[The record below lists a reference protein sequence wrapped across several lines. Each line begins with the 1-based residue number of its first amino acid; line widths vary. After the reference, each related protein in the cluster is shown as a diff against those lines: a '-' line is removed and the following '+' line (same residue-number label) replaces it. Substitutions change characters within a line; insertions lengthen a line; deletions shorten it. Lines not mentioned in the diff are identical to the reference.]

1 MNEYLHIEESE
12 NDEFEESSIL
22 DFVKNNVN
30 PDTTKEDME
39 EYEEFYEDDL
49 KIEVDNSSKL
59 LEESN
64 TKSMLALVAYVMNSN
79 IKLNAFKKWLVDF
92 FAQNNTYKTN
102 QTENYIYMRDSLQK
116 MIAE

>member
-1 MNEYLHIEESE
+1 MSKLTELDRIEWCKNHICTEEGCEYMRNYCHIQ
-12 NDEFEESSIL
+12 
-22 DFVKNNVN
+22 
-30 PDTTKEDME
+30 EDM
-39 EYEEFYEDDL
+39 YEEFYEDDL

-64 TKSMLALVAYVMNSN
+64 TKSMLALIAYVMNSN

-102 QTENYIYMRDSLQK
+102 QTENYIYMRNSLQK